1 MAKGVK
7 WKVSFKT
14 INDRNAEV
22 LIYED
27 GWTGDIT
34 DIEPAENAI
43 TTEEDNSDDFMRPV
57 RTWTGYLRV
66 IDNGDLEGLMPTDN
80 QQHYVELLIDN
91 ILKWCGYMQADTFS
105 EDWDITPLTVEF
117 PLISP
122 IGVLDSVYL
131 DQTKE
136 MGVVTL
142 ASLIVECIDA
152 TGADYEKVYLPKE
165 VAASEDNLD
174 YMIPLSAR
182 VSRYNFFSQ
191 NSSVNRDDPEYQR
204 YDADTCLSFLE
215 EFCKFWG
222 WTLHERER
230 NLYFT
235 STIDVEYLT
244 IPVEQLRMIAE
255 GVSSAMVVSG
265 NNILDR
271 SSLNIETI
279 ELAGDSHKQDM
290 LQGYNKFIIR
300 AKINAV
306 SDAVPSVDYNDMN
319 LEFTDTY
326 GHIITGSSVRYYERI
341 MAYTPLGD
349 NIETYIYQYEG
360 IADRIWK
367 KVEYTPMNVN
377 NSVGATFVKR
387 DYYNSNDLAK
397 KRNYNYTEC
406 LRISLVQDVVS
417 PKPEKAKDMIILKMR
432 GEAMAKYSEG
442 AFVIS
447 ASTNSHK
454 SIGGEEKE
462 GNGRGPMEIM
472 FRVGVKYWDGEKW
485 GDVPAWFVINMGNED
500 GTDQGT
506 GQILSTKTLDMPYN
520 GADGYLMII
529 DQDLSGEVELSIHAI
544 VNDDLY
550 DTLYLSGLK
559 VEYYKDD
566 NVVENDRDDNKYG
579 GQVNVNFSN
588 TMETELSMSSNN
600 RNKAAYS
607 ILSHPE
613 ASIESLYYSG
623 KGMMRP
629 ELYLLGNQKRIYG
642 RVTEKLTLQ
651 VERNEDFSP
660 IVNLTGAGNTYKL
673 LSESIDWA
681 EETEEIMIEN
691 IPS

>member
-1 MAKGVK
+1 MARNVK
-7 WKVSFKT
+7 WKVNFKT
-14 INDRNAEV
+14 INDRDAEV

-27 GWTGDIT
+27 GWTGDVT
-34 DIEPAENAI
+34 DIEPAENPI
-43 TTEEDNSDDFMRPV
+43 TTEEDNNDEFMTPV

-91 ILKWCGYMQADTFS
+91 VLKWCGYMQADTFS
-105 EDWDITPLTVEF
+105 EDWDIAPLTVEF

-152 TGADYEKVYLPKE
+152 TGVDYEKIYLPKE
-165 VAASEDNLD
+165 VTASEASSD
-174 YMIPLSAR
+174 YMIPLTALI
-182 VSRYNFFSQ
+182 SRYNFFSQ
-191 NSSVNRDDPEYQR
+191 NNSVNRDDPEYQR
-204 YDADTCLSFLE
+204 YDADTCMSFLK

-222 WTLHERER
+222 WTMREREK
-230 NLYFT
+230 NLYFI
-235 STIDVEYLT
+235 STVDVEYLM
-244 IPVEQLRMIAE
+244 ISVKQLRTIAE
-255 GVSSAMVVSG
+255 GESSVMDMSG
-265 NNILDR
+265 NDILSR
-271 SSLNIETI
+271 SSLNIEMI
-279 ELAGDSHKQDM
+279 ELAGDNHKQDM

-319 LEFTDTY
+319 LEFTETY

-367 KVEYTPMNVN
+367 KVEYTPMNVD

-387 DYYNSNDLAK
+387 DYYNSNDLEK

-417 PKPEKAKDMIILKMR
+417 PKPEKAKDMIILRMR
-432 GEAMAKYSEG
+432 GEGMAKYSEG

-447 ASTNSHK
+447 ASTSSHK
-454 SIGGEEKE
+454 STGGEEKE

-472 FRVGVKYWDGEKW
+472 FRVGTKYWDGEKW
-485 GDVPAWFVINMGNED
+485 GDSPSWFIINMGNEE

-544 VNDDLY
+544 VNDNLY
-550 DTLYLSGLK
+550 DTLYLSSLK

-579 GQVNVNFSN
+579 GQVNVNYSN
-588 TMETELSMSSNN
+588 IMETELSMSSNN

-613 ASIESLYYSG
+613 ASIESLHYSSQG
-623 KGMMRP
+623 LMRP
-629 ELYLLGNQKRIYG
+629 ELWLLGNQKRIYG

-651 VERNEDFSP
+651 VERNENFSP
-660 IVNLTGAGNTYKL
+660 IINLTGEGNTYKL
-673 LSESIDWA
+673 LSESINWA

-691 IPS
+691 IP

>member
-1 MAKGVK
+1 MARNVK
-7 WKVSFKT
+7 WKVNFKT
-14 INDRNAEV
+14 INDRDAEV

-27 GWTGDIT
+27 GWTGDVT
-34 DIEPAENAI
+34 DIEPAENPI
-43 TTEEDNSDDFMRPV
+43 TTEEDNNDEFMTPV

-91 ILKWCGYMQADTFS
+91 VLKWCGYMQADTFS
-105 EDWDITPLTVEF
+105 EDWDIAPLTVEF

-142 ASLIVECIDA
+142 ASLIVECIDD
-152 TGADYEKVYLPKE
+152 TGVDYEKIYLPKE
-165 VAASEDNLD
+165 VTASEASSD
-174 YMIPLSAR
+174 YMIPLTALI
-182 VSRYNFFSQ
+182 SRYNFFSQ
-191 NSSVNRDDPEYQR
+191 NNSVNRDDPEYQR
-204 YDADTCLSFLE
+204 YDADTCMSFLK

-222 WTLHERER
+222 WTMREREK
-230 NLYFT
+230 NLYFI
-235 STIDVEYLT
+235 STVDVEYLM
-244 IPVEQLRMIAE
+244 ISVKQLRTIAE
-255 GVSSAMVVSG
+255 GESSVMDMSG
-265 NNILDR
+265 NDILSR

-279 ELAGDSHKQDM
+279 ELAGDNHKQDM

-319 LEFTDTY
+319 LEFTETY

-367 KVEYTPMNVN
+367 KVEYTPMNVD

-387 DYYNSNDLAK
+387 DYYNSNDLEK

-417 PKPEKAKDMIILKMR
+417 PKPEKAKDMIILRMR
-432 GEAMAKYSEG
+432 GEGMAKYSEG

-447 ASTNSHK
+447 ASTSSHK
-454 SIGGEEKE
+454 STGGEEKE

-472 FRVGVKYWDGEKW
+472 FRVGTKYWDGEKW
-485 GDVPAWFVINMGNED
+485 GDSPSWFIINMGNEE

-544 VNDDLY
+544 VNDNLY
-550 DTLYLSGLK
+550 DTLYLSSLK

-579 GQVNVNFSN
+579 GQVNVNYSN
-588 TMETELSMSSNN
+588 IMETELSMSSNN

-613 ASIESLYYSG
+613 ASIESLHYSG
-623 KGMMRP
+623 QGLMRP
-629 ELYLLGNQKRIYG
+629 ELWLLGNQKRIYG
-642 RVTEKLTLQ
+642 RVTEKLTMQ
-651 VERNEDFSP
+651 VERNENFSP
-660 IVNLTGAGNTYKL
+660 IINLTGEGNTYKL
-673 LSESIDWA
+673 LSESINWA

-691 IPS
+691 IP